1 MKFRDFLGALVF
13 LGAMSVVHAQ
23 RVDGI
28 EYGEANNVLLESL
41 RSQAEPS
48 KDLVSLGK
56 FGDGRFW
63 VSDKSVRRNWQ
74 SHVIFKMFKVNDKP
88 KNLLT
93 SNDAF
98 KRQKRV
104 FYTYVETIAVL
115 DCDKKLFSIKAESM
129 YASPQ
134 EVVSSSLYD
143 EEFLPFRSGT
153 VMERLHQTY
162 CF

>member
-1 MKFRDFLGALVF
+1 MKFRDVCWAAFFACAL
-13 LGAMSVVHAQ
+13 SVGHAQ
-23 RVDGI
+23 RIDGLD
-28 EYGEANNVLLESL
+28 YGEPDNGLLHSLNNK
-41 RSQAEPS
+41 EPS

-56 FGDGRFW
+56 FGDGNFW
-63 VSDKSVRRNWQ
+63 VSDKSVRRDWQ

-104 FYTYVETIAVL
+104 SYTYVETIAVL
-115 DCDKKLFSIKAESM
+115 NCDKKLFSIKAESM